1 MINPFILSTTLT
13 SFTWVRTNFW
23 MDEFFYLCNP
33 FTRSHANSVTDCS
46 TVCRLKTCTVPRV
59 PSKRK
64 ADLCKLLSAQKKF
77 LRTRVNGVSGYM
89 YSHAQWMNFQPAEK
103 FDWPPCSH
111 GTVRY
116 IFFTITKRIL
126 ARWLVDTYGL
136 WGKWRNM
143 SRVIFRETS
152 QDRNK
157 CYCKKQIDHNFL
169 WSTLL

>member
-1 MINPFILSTTLT
+1 MINPFILSATLT

-46 TVCRLKTCTVPRV
+46 TVCRLKTRTVPRV

-126 ARWLVDTYGL
+126 ARWLVDSYGL

-152 QDRNK
+152 QDRN
-157 CYCKKQIDHNFL
+157 
-169 WSTLL
+169 

>member
-46 TVCRLKTCTVPRV
+46 TVCLLKTCTVPRV
-59 PSKRK
+59 PSKQK

-103 FDWPPCSH
+103 FDRPPCSH
-111 GTVRY
+111 RTVRY

-126 ARWLVDTYGL
+126 ARWLVDSYGL

-152 QDRNK
+152 QDRN
-157 CYCKKQIDHNFL
+157 
-169 WSTLL
+169 